1 MKITN
6 GNDNQR
12 WNGYDNQRCIIMI
25 EIMSVKQREIFPS
38 IIDPLNLYFSIIKE
52 AGRKHK
58 INSDVISSTLDPSPT
73 EGVLPENVTINL
85 RNIHEVRSNIKAHNI
100 IFCYLYGRGKSSQAY
115 EDKKHLMK

>member
-25 EIMSVKQREIFPS
+25 EIMSVKQPEIFPF
-38 IIDPLNLYFSIIKE
+38 IIDPLNLFFSNIKE
-52 AGRKHK
+52 PGRKYK

-85 RNIHEVRSNIKAHNI
+85 RNVHEVRSNINI
-100 IFCYLYGRGKSSQAY
+100 RRII
-115 EDKKHLMK
+115 